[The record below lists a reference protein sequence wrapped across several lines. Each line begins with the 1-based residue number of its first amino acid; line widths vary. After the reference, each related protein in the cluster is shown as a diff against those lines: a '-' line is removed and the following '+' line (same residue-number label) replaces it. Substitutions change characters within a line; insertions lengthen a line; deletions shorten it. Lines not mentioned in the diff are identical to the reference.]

1 MLCFQL
7 GGGGGGEAVMSQ
19 LGSSYCS
26 FTMLMLK
33 LHFTV
38 FSTVFSTVFYFIF
51 QCIGGFENTIK
62 EVPKHCCLGVNKSCR
77 FPSGKLGHFFIC

>member
-1 MLCFQL
+1 MTSHFWNGTVVTCYFSSL
-7 GGGGGGEAVMSQ
+7 GAGEGEAVMSQ

-38 FSTVFSTVFYFIF
+38 FSTVFLNVLMVLKTQSRRFQSTVVL
-51 QCIGGFENTIK
+51 E
-62 EVPKHCCLGVNKSCR
+62 
-77 FPSGKLGHFFIC
+77 